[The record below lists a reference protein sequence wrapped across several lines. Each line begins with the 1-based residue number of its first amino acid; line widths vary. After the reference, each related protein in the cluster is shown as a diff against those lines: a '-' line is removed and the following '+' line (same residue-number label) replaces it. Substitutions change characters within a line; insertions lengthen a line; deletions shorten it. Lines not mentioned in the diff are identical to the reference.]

1 MSHSRRYAKIIF
13 ILYCIILVWIVLF
26 KLSFSFGDIK
36 ALFGVGRSINLIPFY
51 YPAETDFHAREVMLN
66 GIIFAPFG
74 LLLCM
79 LDAGFKKAAFIAL
92 GTSAALEVC
101 QFALAFGACDLT
113 DLITN
118 TLGALVGALAYLL
131 LRKMCKNRRKLDKTL
146 LILGTC
152 AAVLFAV
159 LAIILIVSN

>member
-1 MSHSRRYAKIIF
+1 MHTNRYTKILF

-26 KLSFSFGDIK
+26 KLSLSLGNIS
-36 ALFGVGRSINLIPFY
+36 ALFGMGRSVNLIPFY
-51 YPAETDFHAREVMLN
+51 YTAETDFHVREVVLN

-79 LDAGFKKAAFIAL
+79 LGANFKKASLIAL
-92 GTSAALEVC
+92 GTSFALEVC
-101 QFALAFGACDLT
+101 QFALAFGACDVT

-118 TLGALVGALAYLL
+118 TFGAAVGALGYLL
-131 LRKMCKNRRKLDKTL
+131 MARLVKNRRKLDKTL

-152 AAVLFAV
+152 AAAAFAV
-159 LAIILIVSN
+159 LAIILIISN